1 MRELKYH
8 EKKLLKKVDFLN
20 WKKDDNIRETK
31 LMRKYYIQ
39 KRDDL
44 KKYNRICGVIKRLVS
59 KLMLL
64 KPNDEYRIK
73 KTTELLNRLYDLG
86 LIKSKN
92 SLKDV
97 DEVGISRFCRR
108 RLAVILF
115 RNKYC
120 ESVKE
125 AITFIEQGQIQ
136 LGVDVVYNPAM
147 MVTRTMED
155 HINWVNTSKIKRKI
169 DVYNDNVDDYNML
182 N

>member
-31 LMRKYYIQ
+31 LMRRYYIT
-39 KRDDL
+39 KREDL
-44 KKYNRICGVIKRLVS
+44 KKYNRICGQIKRIVS

-64 KPNDEYRIK
+64 KQTDEYRIK
-73 KTTELLNRLYDLG
+73 KTQDLLTRLYNIG

-97 DEVGISRFCRR
+97 DEIGTSRFCRR
-108 RLAVILF
+108 RLAVVLF

-120 ESVKE
+120 ESIKQAV
-125 AITFIEQGQIQ
+125 TYIEQGQLQI
-136 LGVDVVYNPAM
+136 GTDVVYNPAM
-147 MVTRTMED
+147 MVTRNMED
-155 HINWVNTSKIKRKI
+155 HISWVNTSKIKKKI
-169 DVYNDNVDDYNML
+169 DTYNDTVDDYDML

>member
-1 MRELKYH
+1 MRELKFH
-8 EKKLLKKVDFLN
+8 ERKLLKKVDFLN

-31 LMRKYYIQ
+31 IMRRYYIQ

-44 KKYNRICGVIKRLVS
+44 KKYNRICGMIKKIVS

-73 KTTELLNRLYDLG
+73 KTRELLTRLYDLG

-92 SLKDV
+92 SLKDL
-97 DEVGISRFCRR
+97 DEIGMSRFCRR
-108 RLAVILF
+108 RLSVILF

-120 ESVKE
+120 ESVKQ
-125 AITFIEQGQIQ
+125 AITYIEQGQVQ
-136 LGVDVVYNPAM
+136 VGVDVVYNPAM
-147 MVTRTMED
+147 MIPRAMED
-155 HINWVNTSKIKRKI
+155 HISWVNTSKIKKAV
-169 DVYNDNVDDYNML
+169 DMYNDKVDDYDML

>member
-20 WKKDDNIRETK
+20 WKKDPTLRESK

-44 KKYNRICGVIKRLVS
+44 KKYNRVCGVIKQIVS

-64 KPNDEYRIK
+64 KPDDEYRVK
-73 KTTELLNRLYDLG
+73 KTRDLLERLYDLG
-86 LIKSKN
+86 LVKTKS
-92 SLKDV
+92 SLKEI
-97 DEVGISRFCRR
+97 DEIGISKFCRR
-108 RLAVILF
+108 RLSVILF

-120 ESVKE
+120 ESIKQ
-125 AITFIEQGQIQ
+125 AITYIEQGQIQ
-136 LGVDVVYNPAM
+136 LGTDVVYNPAV
-147 MVTRTMED
+147 MVTRSMED
-155 HINWVNTSKIKRKI
+155 HISWVQKSKIQRKI
-169 DVYNDNVDDYNML
+169 DTYNDKLDDYDVN